1 MEVYI
6 KRPLPPDSGSPDFEN
21 SDEGSRDKQIAW
33 SGAVTSVQPRI
44 RLTRSFDE
52 RSHTYLGYL
61 LRIEGTVGG
70 VFAEFRVGI
79 GSGTHAK
86 HQFRIGDHV
95 EGLGHQVADPRLEIA
110 DIYRVSKLKLIRRGG
125 EEQALTAP

>member
-1 MEVYI
+1 VEVYI
-6 KRPLPPDSGSPDFEN
+6 KRPLPPDAGSPDFEN
-21 SDEGSRDKQIAW
+21 SDERRMNEKIAW
-33 SGAVTSVQPRI
+33 SGAVTAVQPRI

-70 VFAEFRVGI
+70 VSVESRVGI

-86 HQFRIGDHV
+86 HHSELVTMSRGWDKWLRIRD
-95 EGLGHQVADPRLEIA
+95 LKPPTSIRLA
-110 DIYRVSKLKLIRRGG
+110 S
-125 EEQALTAP
+125 

>member
-6 KRPLPPDSGSPDFEN
+6 KRPLPPDSGSPNFEN
-21 SDEGSRDKQIAW
+21 SNELSMNEKIAW

-52 RSHTYLGYL
+52 RSHTYLGYP

-70 VFAEFRVGI
+70 VSAEFRVGI
-79 GSGTHAK
+79 GCRW
-86 HQFRIGDHV
+86 RITNNALK
-95 EGLGHQVADPRLEIA
+95 EGLLEKRK
-110 DIYRVSKLKLIRRGG
+110 RVLD
-125 EEQALTAP
+125 

>member
-6 KRPLPPDSGSPDFEN
+6 KRPLPPDSGSPNFEN
-21 SDEGSRDKQIAW
+21 SNELSMNEKIAW

-70 VFAEFRVGI
+70 VSAEFRVGI

-86 HQFRIGDHV
+86 SSAMSASIPFSSPEARITLTSTINPKPV
-95 EGLGHQVADPRLEIA
+95 IA
-110 DIYRVSKLKLIRRGG
+110 KSNR
-125 EEQALTAP
+125 P

>member
-6 KRPLPPDSGSPDFEN
+6 KRSLPPDSGSPNFEN
-21 SDEGSRDKQIAW
+21 SNELSMNEKIAW

-70 VFAEFRVGI
+70 VSAEFRVGI

-86 HQFRIGDHV
+86 HQSEWVTASRGWGIGLRIRD
-95 EGLGHQVADPRLEIA
+95 
-110 DIYRVSKLKLIRRGG
+110 SKPPTSI
-125 EEQALTAP
+125 ESAN